1 MGDDSS
7 GGPGSSHEPTWLP
20 RRRLLALAGG
30 SLTAGLAGCS
40 SDGDGTP
47 TRTGTTVTD
56 ESPTDTATPGGGTA
70 APTPGERTGTPP
82 PGSGGGTPQQPLPD
96 DRNTVFL
103 VEGASITA
111 GESRTLTGTV
121 ANPYLYPLQSVEVT
135 FDPPGDGWGVTATGA
150 TSFDTIDTQES
161 REVSW
166 EITAPADA
174 GGAYDLEGTV
184 SYETTTDATEIPV
197 SVSVSVF
204 GGDLSTGLAAHWGF
218 DSGTVSDGTVS
229 DQSGNGN
236 DGTLVG
242 DPTVVS
248 GGAIGDA
255 LELGGAAEVVQV
267 DHDASLQV
275 QTGDFTLAA
284 WVKPQSTTNQ
294 QGIISKKTDDGVG
307 DDQLAYQITLG
318 GYSGLGGTGQT
329 LDPTFACNT
338 GSELVASGAGQSLSA
353 DQWYHLAVTFEHDT
367 SAVEWY
373 VDGSSTGTE
382 TLPGTPLTNDQELFL
397 GAHFAAGGNPDSALA
412 GVLDEVRIYDERKDA
427 AFISGLHEVGDLPS
441 G

>member
-1 MGDDSS
+1 
-7 GGPGSSHEPTWLP
+7 
-20 RRRLLALAGG
+20 LLALAGG
-30 SLTAGLAGCS
+30 SLTAGLSGCG
-40 SDGDGTP
+40 GDGTP
-47 TRTGTTVTD
+47 TGTETASTDGTPTDTGTTSTG
-56 ESPTDTATPGGGTA
+56 ESPTDTVTPDEGTTT
-70 APTPGERTGTPP
+70 PTPQGSTETPT

-96 DRNTVFL
+96 DQNAVL
-103 VEGASITA
+103 LIEEASITA
-111 GESRTLTGTV
+111 GGSQTLTGTV
-121 ANPYLYPLQSVEVT
+121 VNPYLYPIQSIEVT
-135 FDPPGDGWGVTATGA
+135 FDPPGDGWSVMATGA

-166 EITAPADA
+166 EITAPAEA

-184 SYETTTDATEIPV
+184 RYETTTDAAEIPI

-204 GGDLSTGLAAHWGF
+204 GGDLAMGLAAHWGF
-218 DSGTVSDGTVS
+218 DSGSVSDGTVS
-229 DQSGNGN
+229 DQSDNGN
-236 DGTLVG
+236 DGSLVG

-248 GGAIGDA
+248 EGAVGDA
-255 LELGGAAEVVQV
+255 LELGGAGEVVQV
-267 DHDASLQV
+267 DHSDSLQV

-284 WVKPQSTTNQ
+284 WVKPQSTTDQ

-318 GYSGLGGTGQT
+318 GYGGLGGTGQA

-353 DQWYHLAVTFEHDT
+353 DQWYHLAVTFDHEEAT
-367 SAVEWY
+367 VEWY

-382 TLPGTPLTNDQELFL
+382 TLPGTPLTNEQELFL

-412 GVLDEVRIYDERKDA
+412 GVLDEVRIYDERKDG
-427 AFISGLHEVGDLPS
+427 AFIGGLYAVGTPS
-441 G
+441 